1 MTIFN
6 ILAKQRNEGLY
17 LLDWISWHIAIG
29 FNHFHITSNDCSDCS
44 DVLLDV
50 LSKETN
56 LLTQYNLG
64 KEELGSRSIGEWSFD
79 KMNEVLEKNR
89 DSFITC
95 LDIDE
100 YINFRNPEVQK
111 IDQLQFGTNAQ
122 FHLQWI
128 NFVPED
134 IFNFKNQPAIIRN
147 SSAIIKRNLNY
158 PYSLGFSGKTIVF
171 NQSGITLE
179 TYHDFLLNGKRLEK
193 KKLPDVYLR
202 HCPAGTIDEFALRSE
217 RGQATAQKQ
226 VASQAK
232 KMGESVASR
241 EIHNYKYSIDLFLM
255 YTSQGLKPKVGVN
268 KNVVINALKIK
279 QELLSNPKIK
289 TAQQQIDDYY
299 QKKLREISKSYIP
312 SVVRDLKITDIDSLS
327 VENLEKYNS
336 SFFKNDQEKPHD
348 FYVLMTL
355 ANLFAGDLSKAR
367 EYCSDGLRHYASLKL
382 LTMMRSAILG
392 SPYKSSP

>member
-44 DVLLDV
+44 DVALDV

-89 DSFITC
+89 DGFITC

-111 IDQLQFGTNAQ
+111 VDQLQFGTNAQ

-147 SSAIIKRNLNY
+147 SSAIIKRN
-158 PYSLGFSGKTIVF
+158 
-171 NQSGITLE
+171 
-179 TYHDFLLNGKRLEK
+179 
-193 KKLPDVYLR
+193 
-202 HCPAGTIDEFALRSE
+202 
-217 RGQATAQKQ
+217 
-226 VASQAK
+226 
-232 KMGESVASR
+232 
-241 EIHNYKYSIDLFLM
+241 
-255 YTSQGLKPKVGVN
+255 
-268 KNVVINALKIK
+268 
-279 QELLSNPKIK
+279 
-289 TAQQQIDDYY
+289 
-299 QKKLREISKSYIP
+299 
-312 SVVRDLKITDIDSLS
+312 SLS
-327 VENLEKYNS
+327 IQS
-336 SFFKNDQEKPHD
+336 RFFRKNDC
-348 FYVLMTL
+348 F
-355 ANLFAGDLSKAR
+355 
-367 EYCSDGLRHYASLKL
+367 
-382 LTMMRSAILG
+382 
-392 SPYKSSP
+392 

>member
-1 MTIFN
+1 MVYYN
-6 ILAKQRNEGLY
+6 IIAKQRNEGLY

-29 FNHFHITSNDCSDCS
+29 FNHFHITSNDCSDGS
-44 DVLLDV
+44 DVLLTV
-50 LSKETN
+50 LSKQTN
-56 LLTQYNLG
+56 LLTQYYLE
-64 KEELGSRSIGEWSFD
+64 KKELGSRSIGEWSFD

-89 DSFITC
+89 NSYVSC

-100 YINFRNPEVQK
+100 YINFKNPNIQKVQ
-111 IDQLQFGTNAQ
+111 DLELGPSSQ

-134 IFNFKNQPAIIRN
+134 IFNFKNHPAIIRN
-147 SSAIIKRNLNY
+147 SSAITKRNLNY

-171 NQSGITLE
+171 NQPGINLE
-179 TYHDFLLNGKRLEK
+179 TYHEFLLNGKRLEK
-193 KKLPDVYLR
+193 KKLPDVYLK
-202 HCPAGTIDEFALRSE
+202 HCPVGTIDEFALRSE

-232 KMGESVASR
+232 KMGETVASR

-255 YTSQGLKPKVGVN
+255 YTSQGLKPKVGLN
-268 KNVVINALKIK
+268 KNVVMNALNIK
-279 QELLSNPKIK
+279 QQLLSNPKISS
-289 TAQQQIDDYY
+289 AQQQVNDYY
-299 QKKLREISKSYIP
+299 QRKLREIKSYYIP
-312 SVVRDLKITDIDSLS
+312 SVVKDLKITDIDSLS

-336 SFFKNDQEKPHD
+336 NFFKTKQEKPHD

-355 ANLFAGDLSKAR
+355 ANLFAGDLGKAR